1 MTIIINGSGSISGLS
16 NGAGVPASALSGQ
29 VPDANAPSGSV
40 IQVVSTT
47 LSSAF
52 TAGNGDIEVTGLSAS
67 ITPRSTTSKILV
79 FASVGMAASSAS
91 GTGWYVTRNG
101 SKVGVGDAAGSRIR
115 TTSGGAYNGDDD
127 AASESSGQSRQFLDS
142 PNSTD
147 ALTYKIFA
155 YSYPAAGGSIWIN
168 RPQSDTDNTDRTRSI
183 SSITLMEISA

>member
-1 MTIIINGSGSISGLS
+1 MAITLSGDGISS
-16 NGAGVPASALSGQ
+16 DAIASLAASKLTGQ

-79 FASVGMAASSAS
+79 FASVGMAASAAS

-101 SKVGVGDAAGSRIR
+101 SKVGVGDAAGSRVR

-127 AASESSGQSRQFLDS
+127 TASESSGQSRQFLDS

-155 YSYPAAGGSIWIN
+155 YSYPPGGGSIWIN
-168 RPQSDTDNTDRTRSI
+168 RPQNNDDNTDRTRSI